1 MYLNKN
7 FQERSLAEDKKKP
20 LQDNVKERKLWLAT
34 DAVNPIEDGL
44 KKKKKKSLTFFSHN
58 MAN

>member
-7 FQERSLAEDKKKP
+7 FQGRSLAEDKKKP

-44 KKKKKKSLTFFSHN
+44 KKKKKSDFLFT
-58 MAN
+58 